1 MVGPECTNGTKKSA
15 SRNQRI
21 TASILPP
28 PRGSN
33 GRPPSSQSMIVRN
46 YREFREIAYG
56 FIGDRLHAF
65 TFTRRGGNIRIIS
78 LRKATK
84 REVRA
89 YVEATT

>member
-1 MVGPECTNGTKKSA
+1 MYEWNEEKRKQKPKDHGVDFAAAARFEWE
-15 SRNQRI
+15 
-21 TASILPP
+21 TALLTVDD
-28 PRGSN
+28 RE
-33 GRPPSSQSMIVRN
+33 N